1 VLTLN
6 LAGRESYDEEG
17 DFDNEIGTLN
27 SAIAGDVVA
36 VAFDGVDLNT
46 VGDSWCIDASITL
59 STTDGGAGVFAAF
72 STQGSSGP
80 CGDLPFSEYFDLVE
94 MNLEFPTGPG
104 NTVFWEL
111 WEDFDDD
118 PGGLDAIYSA
128 GTVTVYV
135 CPTGQAL
142 PLELKSFAGRN
153 ERTYNLLEWVTLT
166 ERNVATHIVER
177 SANGSTDWQEL
188 GRVASK
194 GDSQSE
200 AAYQFEDRNPLSQAY
215 YRLRSVDFDGQENRS
230 NIVRLERKGEGY
242 GISTLFPSPTTADL
256 TVQFNTNE
264 EQSLRLRVTDV
275 AGRLVLEQQLDAAK
289 GFNSSSLNV
298 AALQAGVYFVSLD
311 NGTALSEPMRFVKQ

>member
-1 VLTLN
+1 VYGWN
-6 LAGRESYDEEG
+6 G
-17 DFDNEIGTLN
+17 GTG
-27 SAIAGDVVA
+27 SFTI
-36 VAFDGVDLNT
+36 
-46 VGDSWCIDASITL
+46 SL
-59 STTDGGAGVFAAF
+59 S
-72 STQGSSGP
+72 
-80 CGDLPFSEYFDLVE
+80 
-94 MNLEFPTGPG
+94 
-104 NTVFWEL
+104 
-111 WEDFDDD
+111 
-118 PGGLDAIYSA
+118 
-128 GTVTVYV
+128 GTV
-135 CPTGQAL
+135 L
-142 PLELKSFAGRN
+142 PLELKSFSGRN